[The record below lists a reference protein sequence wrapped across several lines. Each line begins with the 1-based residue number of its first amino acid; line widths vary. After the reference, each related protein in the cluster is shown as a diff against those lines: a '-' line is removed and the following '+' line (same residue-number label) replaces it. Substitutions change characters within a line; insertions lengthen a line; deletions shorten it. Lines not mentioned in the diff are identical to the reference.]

1 MVNISHVVKNNI
13 EQHPMLYEVISY
25 NLINYA
31 NLAEYLKPLIEKEL
45 GYVVKESA
53 IVMALRRYSE
63 SIRKKDKITVPF
75 TFNTELIMKTGII
88 DITIIKTPTFT
99 NKLKK
104 IFDLVNYS
112 KGEILN
118 IIHGDY
124 EITIVINQK
133 HEEKIKTI
141 FSKDEIINI
150 EKELVSLS
158 MSFSKEFLYTPGI
171 LYKATRKLLWENV
184 NIYENI
190 STMTELIFIVKKKD
204 AIRAYKALQELIENK

>member
-1 MVNISHVVKNNI
+1 VVKNNI